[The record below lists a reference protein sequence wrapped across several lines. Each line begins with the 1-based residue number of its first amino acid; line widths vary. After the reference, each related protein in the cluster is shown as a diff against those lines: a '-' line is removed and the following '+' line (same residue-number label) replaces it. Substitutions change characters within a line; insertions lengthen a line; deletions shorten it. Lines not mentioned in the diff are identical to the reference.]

1 MIDLDYVG
9 LQSPAA
15 PACPVSEFTRG
26 LPAGGCTHGSGDG
39 AARYF
44 RCANSLFLSAVPSFR
59 QSLIVV
65 LNPVGACDGDVSPR
79 AVFSWFQV
87 LPRAVEVV
95 VFTST
100 GGGAQMDLACDA
112 STCQQGS
119 LQLFQAAYASSP
131 PDVAC
136 CTDLLDGW
144 LYHQG

>member
-1 MIDLDYVG
+1 M
-9 LQSPAA
+9 
-15 PACPVSEFTRG
+15 
-26 LPAGGCTHGSGDG
+26 
-39 AARYF
+39 
-44 RCANSLFLSAVPSFR
+44 
-59 QSLIVV
+59 

-79 AVFSWFQV
+79 AVFSWFKV
-87 LPRAVEVV
+87 LSRAVEVV